1 MTPSRSTTS
10 RGQVQPV
17 VALLLGVVA
26 VVGLVAAVL
35 VSRPSGTTGTP
46 AASPTNRPSAAPSVA
61 PTAPPSA
68 APSAPVSGEIKVDLE
83 NATNHAVSIQI
94 HDETGDV
101 VKAVSGKPGDGMS
114 IRWHEA
120 IVKNVD
126 ARTISVTWAGLPQD
140 EVADL
145 GVNAADGKYELV
157 LVQAGPYPQTDAMG
171 EDRILILTF
180 DAPVSADDLS
190 VEILNRTVD

>member
-1 MTPSRSTTS
+1 MTPFPSTSS

-17 VALLLGVVA
+17 VALLLGAVA

-35 VSRPSGTTGTP
+35 VSRPGGATGTP
-46 AASPTNRPSAAPSVA
+46 APSPTNRPSSA
-61 PTAPPSA
+61 PSA
-68 APSAPVSGEIKVDLE
+68 APSAPTSAPVSGDIKVDLE
-83 NATNHAVSIQI
+83 NATNHDVSIQI

-101 VKAVSGKPGDGMS
+101 VNARTGKPGDGMS
-114 IRWHEA
+114 IRWHKA

-140 EVADL
+140 ELADL
-145 GVNAADGKYELV
+145 GINSAGGKYELV

-180 DAPVSADDLS
+180 DAPVSADDVS

>member
-1 MTPSRSTTS
+1 MTPSRSTSS

-35 VSRPSGTTGTP
+35 VSRPGGATGTP

-61 PTAPPSA
+61 PSAPPA
-68 APSAPVSGEIKVDLE
+68 APVSGEIKVDLE
-83 NATNHAVSIQI
+83 NATNHDVSIQI

-101 VKAVSGKPGDGMS
+101 IKAVSGKPGDGMS
-114 IRWHEA
+114 IRWHKA
-120 IVKNVD
+120 IVKNID
-126 ARTISVTWAGLPQD
+126 ARTIYVTWAGLPQD
-140 EVADL
+140 ELADL
-145 GVNAADGKYELV
+145 GINSAGDKYELV
-157 LVQAGPYPQTDAMG
+157 LVQAGPFPQTDAMG

-180 DAPVSADDLS
+180 DAPVSAKDVS

>member
-1 MTPSRSTTS
+1 MLS
-10 RGQVQPV
+10 PV
-17 VALLLGVVA
+17 E
-26 VVGLVAAVL
+26 
-35 VSRPSGTTGTP
+35 VSRPS
-46 AASPTNRPSAAPSVA
+46 
-61 PTAPPSA
+61 TAPSA
-68 APSAPVSGEIKVDLE
+68 APSARPSVAPSAPISGDTKVILE
-83 NATNHAVSIQI
+83 NATNHDVSIQI

-101 VKAVSGKPGDGMS
+101 VKAASGKPGDGMS
-114 IRWHEA
+114 IRWHKA

-140 EVADL
+140 ELADL
-145 GVNAADGKYELV
+145 GVNSAGDKYELV

-180 DAPVSADDLS
+180 EAPVSADDVS